1 MFEPRTPNNN
11 KFGDVIYTVGSAVES
26 LEAASGEETD
36 LRWEVLQ
43 ESSSNAEPVK
53 HLDGAPKGHVS
64 LEKLISQFR
73 PFRVPP
79 APVPF
84 DMTAES
90 QPKRVEKREA
100 RARRVAR
107 PKQKSWSTTIVV
119 TESTF
124 EDGQKTY
131 TAATSPIVRVPVPPR
146 ADIVDPVTGRRRIQ
160 QPFLE
165 RMRVRQQRWEE
176 YRQDR
181 ATEKGREMLLI
192 SVKRQR
198 KLKMKKHKYKKL
210 MKRTRNLR
218 RRLDR
223 N

>member
-1 MFEPRTPNNN
+1 MFEPRTQNNN

-26 LEAASGEETD
+26 LEAASGEEHD
-36 LRWEVLQ
+36 LRWEILQ
-43 ESSSNAEPVK
+43 ESSSNAESVR
-53 HLDGAPKGHVS
+53 HLDGAPKGQVS

-73 PFRVPP
+73 PFKVPP

-84 DMTAES
+84 DMNAEP
-90 QPKRVEKREA
+90 QTKRAEPRET
-100 RARRVAR
+100 RTRRVTR

-124 EDGQKTY
+124 ADGQKTY
-131 TAATSPIVRVPVPPR
+131 SAATSPIVRIPVPPK

-165 RMRVRQQRWEE
+165 RMRIRQQQWDERG
-176 YRQDR
+176 QDR
-181 ATEKGREMLLI
+181 ATEKGRKMLLI